1 MSATVVAQSPEF
13 KKLVALAC
21 EHAAEIDESASR
33 RRSAPVRVEF
43 VRDAG
48 GGGSTPL
55 SDLVRVGGR
64 GGGVALRLYLS
75 LIWRSSAEPFTTS
88 LPARKWAELLALP
101 DPSGRGARRIVEA
114 LKTLEAENLIAVERR
129 SGDTSVVTLL
139 HESGSGAAY
148 TLPRGDRGE
157 RYLQVPSQ
165 LWLNGE
171 LHELAAPGVAML
183 LAVLVDQSAP
193 GEPVWWATSVFHGR
207 FGLSPATRA
216 RGTKELVTA
225 GLLSVK
231 RAPISTA
238 RGRSFAAER
247 VRNVYSVTGAAKL
260 WAKKSTSK
268 TSAVVK
274 PMPQPRR
281 APAPRSRAGSPKRGL
296 VPVTP
301 DPHATGLDAAVV
313 GEAND
318 PFAPV
323 PPDPGAVVR

>member
-1 MSATVVAQSPEF
+1 MSATVVALSAEF
-13 KKLVALAC
+13 KGRLELAC
-21 EHAAEIDESASR
+21 RHAAEIDESASR
-33 RRSAPVRVEF
+33 RHSAPVRVEF
-43 VRDAG
+43 VRDVG
-48 GGGSTPL
+48 GSGSTPL
-55 SDLVRVGGR
+55 AHLVRIGGR

-101 DPSGRGARRIVEA
+101 DPGGRGARRIVEA
-114 LKTLEAENLIAVERR
+114 LKTLEDARLIAVERR

-139 HESGSGAAY
+139 HESGSGAPY
-148 TLPRGDRGE
+148 SLPRGDRGE
-157 RYLQVPSQ
+157 LYLQVPST

-171 LHELAAPGVAML
+171 LHELSAPGVAML

-247 VRNVYSVTGAAKL
+247 VRNVYSVSGAAKL
-260 WAKKSTSK
+260 RPKKGSSTPT
-268 TSAVVK
+268 TSAAAK
-274 PMPQPRR
+274 PPPRPR
-281 APAPRSRAGSPKRGL
+281 PPRPRTTGGAPKPPIIKRKLDDAVARAAGETADPFGIVPPAPA
-296 VPVTP
+296 
-301 DPHATGLDAAVV
+301 
-313 GEAND
+313 
-318 PFAPV
+318 
-323 PPDPGAVVR
+323 